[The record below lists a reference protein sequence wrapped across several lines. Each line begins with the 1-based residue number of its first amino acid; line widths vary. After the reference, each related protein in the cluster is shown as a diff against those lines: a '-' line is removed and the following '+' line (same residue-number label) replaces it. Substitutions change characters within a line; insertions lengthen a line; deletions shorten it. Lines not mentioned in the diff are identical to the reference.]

1 MLYHVTSYQ
10 VGNSAFVPVQ
20 KNILSSSGSCSVE
33 GSPQTV
39 ASPRL
44 QQFAELLR
52 ASRAVAI
59 VSACSACADATAE
72 SGSKRVLWRM
82 REDGVFFGHLTWKS
96 TIATCFGAYYGILW
110 HIIAYY
116 GIFMHMVGIYHFHA
130 TSTAAAGRH
139 SWMKTIPLSPS
150 QMARTK
156 ILGSALIYS
165 PSFYFSQ
172 NWMYNLRLKL
182 PYWMG
187 FIMVSGKDFFNITHP
202 LISGDIPIFWVMV
215 SLNPLASPAISNGF
229 PYHSP
234 HVC

>member
-96 TIATCFGAYYGILW
+96 TIATCIGAYYGILW
-110 HIIAYY
+110 HIYAYGWY
-116 GIFMHMVGIYHFHA
+116 LPFSRYQHRRCGKAFM
-130 TSTAAAGRH
+130 
-139 SWMKTIPLSPS
+139 
-150 QMARTK
+150 
-156 ILGSALIYS
+156 
-165 PSFYFSQ
+165 
-172 NWMYNLRLKL
+172 
-182 PYWMG
+182 
-187 FIMVSGKDFFNITHP
+187 DE
-202 LISGDIPIFWVMV
+202 DDPIVTV
-215 SLNPLASPAISNGF
+215 TNG
-229 PYHSP
+229 
-234 HVC
+234 